1 MTAIKS
7 AFVVMVLAA
16 VTATGAIGE
25 ETALAVLERVD
36 AMDQLAVTMKELQGQ
51 INSKDGLV
59 AIQAEAAGMRK
70 IGESLPDLFPD
81 GSGTGK
87 TNAKPEIWERWA
99 EFNLKAR
106 NLAEAAEAL
115 GQRAAAMDSP
125 GVSEQY
131 RALDRVCTDC
141 HDAFRRPKH

>member
-51 INSKDGLV
+51 INSEDGMV

>member
-7 AFVVMVLAA
+7 ACVVMALAA

-51 INSKDGLV
+51 INSEDGMV

-125 GVSEQY
+125 GVTEQY

>member
-7 AFVVMVLAA
+7 AFVVMALAA

-51 INSKDGLV
+51 INSEDGMV

>member
-7 AFVVMVLAA
+7 ACVVMALAA

-51 INSKDGLV
+51 INSEDGMV

-87 TNAKPEIWERWA
+87 TNAKPEIWQRWA
-99 EFNLKAR
+99 EFNLKAK
-106 NLAEAAEAL
+106 NLADAAETL
-115 GQRAAAMDSP
+115 GRRAAAMDSP
-125 GVSEQY
+125 GVTEQY
-131 RALDRVCTDC
+131 HALERVCSDC
-141 HDAFRRPKH
+141 HDAFRKPKS

>member
-51 INSKDGLV
+51 INSEDGMV

-141 HDAFRRPKH
+141 HDAFRRPKP

>member
-7 AFVVMVLAA
+7 AFVVMALAA

-51 INSKDGLV
+51 INSEDGMV

-87 TNAKPEIWERWA
+87 TNAQPEIWERWA

>member
-7 AFVVMVLAA
+7 ACVVMALAA

-36 AMDQLAVTMKELQGQ
+36 AMDQLAVAMKELQGQ
-51 INSKDGLV
+51 INSEDGMV

>member
-1 MTAIKS
+1 
-7 AFVVMVLAA
+7 
-16 VTATGAIGE
+16 
-25 ETALAVLERVD
+25 
-36 AMDQLAVTMKELQGQ
+36 MKELQGQ
-51 INSKDGLV
+51 INSEDGMV